1 MGQIKNMSTYACIDL
16 PMTVEEYSAKQ
27 YQDDDHFLFVSKKN
41 QLKIHKVIEPTEVEP
56 PLNISSG
63 A

>member
-41 QLKIHKVIEPTEVEP
+41 QLKIHKVI
-56 PLNISSG
+56 
-63 A
+63 